1 MLMTFSFHFS
11 LSKQSVNVLFDAIFM
26 YVTWLFFFFFLV
38 VVPSASPQRSVDQR
52 STTTAPSAP
61 VVLTPVVNGES
72 NNLTPSVPYPAAALV
87 SQNQNENE
95 GHLNPTEKLQ

>member
-1 MLMTFSFHFS
+1 MCCLMLYLCM
-11 LSKQSVNVLFDAIFM
+11 LPG
-26 YVTWLFFFFFLV
+26 FFFFLV
-38 VVPSASPQRSVDQR
+38 VVPSSASPQRSVDQR
-52 STTTAPSAP
+52 SATTAPSAP

>member
-11 LSKQSVNVLFDAIFM
+11 LSKQTVNELFDAIFM
-26 YVTWLFFFFFLV
+26 YVTWLFFFLV
-38 VVPSASPQRSVDQR
+38 VVPSSASPQRSVDQR

-72 NNLTPSVPYPAAALV
+72 NNLTPSVPYPAASLV